1 MSSRR
6 SSLREGS
13 FHLRKR
19 LHVWFRECWPAFA
32 KRKRARTIGE
42 PEGRGTCFGWGS
54 RRNRNP
60 GAAGRRRGGGAAHPN
75 EVRAANNRQN
85 YASDSL
91 PPLPKCGNKVSESI
105 QIWSNKLVICHLG
118 HRKMCPLGVGGA
130 RGGWLKLHKSK
141 CKDTM
146 VVWFRKD
153 FLWCGMYSR
162 VLDMAMGGSLNY
174 WLIKNGPMFE
184 GGGNVGLHLSWR
196 RKKHWWKQMCNDFWQ
211 LCITTQTIAS
221 RGEAQMCWV

>member
-32 KRKRARTIGE
+32 KRKRARPIGE

-85 YASDSL
+85 YTSDS
-91 PPLPKCGNKVSESI
+91 PPRFRSVGTKFRNQFRFDPTSLSYPTLVTEKCAPWGWGAHGEDGWSYTHQNVKIHGSMVSKIFPVVRYVQPSI
-105 QIWSNKLVICHLG
+105 G
-118 HRKMCPLGVGGA
+118 HGHGGIIELLIDKKWTDV
-130 RGGWLKLHKSK
+130 RGGGETSDYISLGEGRNTDENKYAMIFDNFVLPHKP
-141 CKDTM
+141 
-146 VVWFRKD
+146 
-153 FLWCGMYSR
+153 LQ
-162 VLDMAMGGSLNY
+162 A
-174 WLIKNGPMFE
+174 
-184 GGGNVGLHLSWR
+184 
-196 RKKHWWKQMCNDFWQ
+196 
-211 LCITTQTIAS
+211 
-221 RGEAQMCWV
+221 EARLRCV